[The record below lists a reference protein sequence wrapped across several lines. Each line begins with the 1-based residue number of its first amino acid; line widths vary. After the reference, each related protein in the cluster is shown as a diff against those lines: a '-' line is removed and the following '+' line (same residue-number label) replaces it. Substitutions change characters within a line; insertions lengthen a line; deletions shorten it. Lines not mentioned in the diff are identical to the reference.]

1 MKQKRPKYLDLTD
14 EVVFK
19 RYFSGNKQV
28 LLSLIKS
35 FLPIFANASDL
46 SLVNPNLADTS
57 NGKQVVPDLCV
68 QLSSGET
75 INIEMKAHFEEHF
88 LTKMLVYWAQSHLQ
102 QLKRVQK
109 YDQVKPSY
117 LLVFT
122 MFDVFDEEDYI
133 NEITMTLHKH
143 QGEQVGKD
151 FNMVIVEL
159 NKFNQG
165 PPIS

>member
-1 MKQKRPKYLDLTD
+1 MKQKHIGYLDLTD
-14 EVVFK
+14 EVSFK
-19 RYFSGNKQV
+19 RYFSSDKQV
-28 LLSLIKS
+28 LLSLLKS
-35 FLPIFANASDL
+35 FLPIFGNANASDL
-46 SLVNPNLADTS
+46 SLVKPNIEDPS
-57 NGKQVVPDLCV
+57 DGKQVVPDLCV

-102 QLKRVQK
+102 QLKHRQK

-122 MFDVFDEEDYI
+122 MFNVFDEENYI

-143 QGEQVGKD
+143 QGEQVSKD

-159 NKFNQG
+159 SKFNC
-165 PPIS
+165 